1 MLIAGRLPILPGLTP
16 MQTMIRAAIVFLED
30 FRTA

>member
-16 MQTMIRAAIVFLED
+16 MQTMIRAVIAFLD
-30 FRTA
+30 HFRTA